1 MSTLMKDGFQ
11 LEGYRLSLDLCWWAL
26 ACCRM
31 VVVYWG
37 EGMVVMVADM
47 KLVACK
53 WHPPPLLELQAQAS
67 PWKLAWASE

>member
-11 LEGYRLSLDLCWWAL
+11 LEGYRMSLDLCWWAL

-31 VVVYWG
+31 VVVYRG
-37 EGMVVMVADM
+37 EELADM

-53 WHPPPLLELQAQAS
+53 WDPPPLLELQAQAS